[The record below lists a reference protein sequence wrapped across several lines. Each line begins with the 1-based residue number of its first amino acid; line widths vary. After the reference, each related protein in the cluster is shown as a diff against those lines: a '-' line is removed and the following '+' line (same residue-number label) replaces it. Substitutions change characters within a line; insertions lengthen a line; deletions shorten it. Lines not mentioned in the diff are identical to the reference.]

1 MQWLKKNG
9 GYIAVVLAAVLV
21 LTAVAIIA
29 LPEQSN
35 GPVSDPQ
42 PADGPETGIYYYETK
57 EGEYL
62 LSLNSGNSFT
72 IAGPSLNKSG
82 KYAVTENG
90 IELDFIRDEDGI
102 GSIVTEGDVLTLQ
115 YKDTTMRF
123 LKKVTYAVTF
133 NANGGSEVAA
143 VDVVNGKTVAKPADP
158 VKAGSVF

>member
-1 MQWLKKNG
+1 MEWLKKNWPRLAI
-9 GYIAVVLAAVLV
+9 IAAAVLV
-21 LTAVAIIA
+21 LAIVVVVS
-29 LPEQSN
+29 LPGGGGLN
-35 GPVSDPQ
+35 GDEPAM
-42 PADGPETGIYYYETK
+42 ADGPETGVYYYDTA

-133 NANGGSEVAA
+133 NANGG
-143 VDVVNGKTVAKPADP
+143 
-158 VKAGSVF
+158 